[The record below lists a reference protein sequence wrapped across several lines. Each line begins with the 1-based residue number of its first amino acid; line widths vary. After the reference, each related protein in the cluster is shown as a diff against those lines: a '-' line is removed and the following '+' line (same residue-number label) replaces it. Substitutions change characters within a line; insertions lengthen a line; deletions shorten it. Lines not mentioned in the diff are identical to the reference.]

1 MVLTGTGT
9 HKSHID
15 SCDVSCRPERSEPTS
30 FPSVQH
36 VHMGICNLTMFFHP
50 PLENKK
56 ERCYVYNNFTT
67 FLQQIMGG

>member
-56 ERCYVYNNFTT
+56 
-67 FLQQIMGG
+67 